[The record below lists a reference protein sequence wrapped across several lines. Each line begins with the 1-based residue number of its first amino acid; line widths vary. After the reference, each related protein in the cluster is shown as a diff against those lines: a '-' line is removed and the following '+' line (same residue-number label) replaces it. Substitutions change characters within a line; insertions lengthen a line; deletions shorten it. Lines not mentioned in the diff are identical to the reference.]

1 MLFTDTTFIGIDPV
15 SGRRLVTY
23 AALDRDLNLV
33 ALASGEVDDVTA
45 FISGQRSAAVAV
57 NAPAGVNRGVVR
69 EMTKKNML
77 TSYQL
82 RRVELRLS
90 EYELRERGIVA
101 TKTPSSAEFCPV
113 WMQSGFELYR
123 KLEKM
128 GFQKSA
134 EKGATHQ
141 VMETNSHAC
150 YCLLAGQSPLA
161 RLSLEGRLQRQILL
175 YEQGLRVRD
184 PMDFFEEITRYKLI
198 KGILP
203 MDLLYLPEQL
213 DALVAAYVA
222 WLAVYKREGFFML
235 GDAKEGRMILPG
247 KELKERYS

>member
-1 MLFTDTTFIGIDPV
+1 MLFTDSTFIGIDLA
-15 SGRRLVTY
+15 SGRKLVTY

-33 ALASGEVDDVTA
+33 ALASGEMDDVTA
-45 FISGQRSAAVAV
+45 FISGQSLAAVAI
-57 NAPAGVNRGVVR
+57 NAPAGVNRGMVR
-69 EMTKKNML
+69 DMTKKKML

-90 EYELRERGIVA
+90 EHELRERGIVV
-101 TKTPSSAEFCPV
+101 TKTPSSVEFCPV
-113 WMQSGFELYR
+113 WMQAGFNLYR

-128 GFQKSA
+128 GFQKFT

-150 YCLLAGQSPLA
+150 YCLMVGHVPLA
-161 RLSLEGRLQRQILL
+161 RFSLEGRLQRQILL
-175 YEQGLRVRD
+175 YEEGLRIRD

-198 KGILP
+198 KGALP

-213 DALVAAYVA
+213 DALVAAHVA
-222 WLAVYKREGFFML
+222 WLAVHRREDFFML
-235 GDAKEGRMILPG
+235 GDAKEGRMILPR